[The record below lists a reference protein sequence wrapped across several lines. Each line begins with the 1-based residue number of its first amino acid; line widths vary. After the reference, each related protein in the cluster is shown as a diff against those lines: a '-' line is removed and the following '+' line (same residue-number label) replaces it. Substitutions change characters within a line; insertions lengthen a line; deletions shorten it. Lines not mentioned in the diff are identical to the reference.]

1 MRSYAMDFQL
11 NDDEKKFLLRLV
23 RTTISDF
30 LEERPLQKQSYFS
43 ETLKTKCGAFVTLHI
58 RGQLRGC
65 IGYVTA
71 IKPLQE
77 AVADLAI
84 SAAFNDPRFPPLRKT
99 EFDQIDIEI
108 SVLTPLQ
115 KVTHIDE
122 ILVGRDGLVIKQGV
136 YQGLLLPQVATEYG
150 WDTLTFLQE
159 TCHKAGLPADAWQD
173 DRTEIFRFQA
183 LIFSENDFPDL

>member
-1 MRSYAMDFQL
+1 MDFQL
-11 NDDEKKFLLRLV
+11 TDDEKKFMLRLA
-23 RTTISDF
+23 RSTILDF
-30 LEERPLQKQSYFS
+30 LNERPLQKQDYFS

-77 AVADLAI
+77 AIADLAI

-115 KVTHIDE
+115 NVSNIDE
-122 ILVGRDGLVIKQGV
+122 IQVGRDGLVIKQGA

-150 WDTLTFLQE
+150 WDTLTFLHE

-173 DRTEIFRFQA
+173 EHTEIFRFQA
-183 LIFSENDFPDL
+183 LIFSENDYPDL